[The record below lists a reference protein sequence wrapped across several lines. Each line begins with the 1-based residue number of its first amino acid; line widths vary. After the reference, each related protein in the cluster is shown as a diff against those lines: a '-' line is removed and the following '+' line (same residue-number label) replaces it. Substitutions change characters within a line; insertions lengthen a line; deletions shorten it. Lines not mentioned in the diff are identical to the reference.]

1 MQCTRTTKTKT
12 SARARTTTH
21 IIISKQ
27 QTYVVK
33 ELAKRS
39 NKKHQ
44 HNNPTNQRQTKEN
57 ASIQMANL
65 TLLVGY
71 QWTQRWVGTSLYYPN
86 QISVLVL
93 VGCAVFPKKLLKIT
107 RHARRVACREIP
119 ILGIVTTVADI
130 HTIVMF
136 ACIGGG
142 SCHCARML
150 GLDTPML
157 RWGVVH
163 CVDWTLIAS
172 RELCCAC

>member
-1 MQCTRTTKTKT
+1 MTCTRTTRTNT
-12 SARARTTTH
+12 SARTRTTTI

-27 QTYVVK
+27 QECFK
-33 ELAKRS
+33 ELAKRT

-44 HNNPTNQRQTKEN
+44 HNNPTNQRNTKDN

-65 TLLVGY
+65 TLLFGY

-93 VGCAVFPKKLLKIT
+93 VVCAVSPNIFLKSCVM
-107 RHARRVACREIP
+107 HDVWNDGSP
-119 ILGIVTTVADI
+119 PSLGIVTAVADI

-142 SCHCARML
+142 SCHCACML
-150 GLDTPML
+150 GLVTPML

-163 CVDWTLIAS
+163 CVD
-172 RELCCAC
+172 